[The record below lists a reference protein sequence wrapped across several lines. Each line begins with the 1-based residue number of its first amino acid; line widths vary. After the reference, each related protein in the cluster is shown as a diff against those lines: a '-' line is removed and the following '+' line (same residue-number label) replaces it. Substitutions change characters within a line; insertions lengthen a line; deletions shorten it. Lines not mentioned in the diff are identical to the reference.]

1 MLPFDKYNELIE
13 IFNDDLKLIDR
24 KIDYRRMELRKAFS
38 LPYTESAVPTPQ
50 QSGCFTISA
59 SSISGAI
66 NGAVKSFS
74 EDVYENDA
82 ELGKLKVRRG
92 YLKAR
97 YEYLKQHGELP
108 D

>member
-1 MLPFDKYNELIE
+1 MLPFDKYNELIDA
-13 IFNDDLKLIDR
+13 FNDDLKLIDR

-38 LPYTESAVPTPQ
+38 LPYTEATVPTSS
-50 QSGCFTISA
+50 QSGCVTVSTTTING
-59 SSISGAI
+59 II
-66 NGAVKSFS
+66 NGAGKSFS
-74 EDVYENDA
+74 EEVYENDA

-92 YLKAR
+92 HLKAR